1 MMFDDVRHAQA
12 SLGGVQLRIAVIAD
26 THLEAETGVALPR
39 SNRRTRAAVGWIRA
53 LAPGL
58 VVHLGDVVHPLP
70 ALPDQDAAF
79 AAATE
84 IFAPLAG
91 TMLIT
96 PGNHDIGDKPNPAMP
111 AAAARAAWA
120 EGWVRRSG
128 PLWQSHR
135 VAGCR
140 IVLVC
145 ASLFGSAT
153 QAEEAQWDWLG
164 QELAAARAADERVF
178 LFTHYPPFV
187 RDPAEPGHYDNLD
200 AAPRARLLEL
210 ARQHGVEAILS
221 GHAHAFFLN
230 RVGDTLLHVVPS
242 VAFARRDYAE
252 LSRVAP
258 APEEEFGR
266 NEPGRLGF
274 AVLDVLVQGHA
285 LHPVPT
291 EGTEDPAPPPG
302 AFVGLGIHPRRG
314 QAPLLGVPLHHPW
327 SELVALP
334 TNPPTAPF
342 RRRLVRD
349 DRTVQLLWRLG
360 LSRLR
365 IPLDDLEDPVP
376 RARVAL
382 LAREGFRFWLAT
394 QGVPGAALLDL
405 LVRDAALLEGWEIVL
420 PEADIAAAG
429 AVLCAVPAGRLPARR
444 VLAPMLSTAT
454 RPGAA
459 AAALFVGAGLPPDQA
474 PDALRLAPA
483 GAFSGWMAR
492 IGRGMDVASGIAAV
506 AERASVLGCE
516 GAVTICL
523 SPTRPDESWTDDEAI
538 AQRIL
543 AAAEGAARHNALTVW
558 TDTLLD
564 IDRGY
569 FVRNGLAD
577 RRMRPRA
584 AGLALARRQAEL
596 PTVR

>member
-1 MMFDDVRHAQA
+1 MSDNVRHAQA
-12 SLGGVQLRIAVIAD
+12 TRDNARLRIVVIAD
-26 THLEAETGVALPR
+26 THLEAETGAAVPR

-53 LAPGL
+53 LAPDL

-84 IFAPLAG
+84 IFAPIG
-91 TMLIT
+91 GRMLVT

-120 EGWVRRSG
+120 EGWTRRSG
-128 PLWQSHR
+128 PLWQAYCA
-135 VAGCR
+135 AGCR
-140 IVLVC
+140 ILLAC

-153 QAEEAQWDWLG
+153 PEEEAQWDWLAR
-164 QELAAARAADERVF
+164 ELAAACAAKERVF
-178 LFTHYPPFV
+178 LFTHYPPFI

-200 AAPRARLLEL
+200 PAPRARLLEL
-210 ARQHGVEAILS
+210 ALRHLVEAILS

-230 RVGDTLLHVVPS
+230 RAEDTLLHVVPS

-252 LSRVAP
+252 LSRIAP

-266 NEPGRLGF
+266 NERGRLGF
-274 AVLDVLVQGHA
+274 AVLDVLAEGHA
-285 LHPVPT
+285 LHPVMT
-291 EGTEDPAPPPG
+291 EGTEDSVPPPS
-302 AFVGLGIHPRRG
+302 AFAGLGIHPRRG
-314 QAPLLGVPLHHPW
+314 KAPLLGVPLHHPR
-327 SELVALP
+327 SEVVALP

-342 RRRLVRD
+342 RRRLARD

-382 LAREGFRFWLAT
+382 LAGEGFRFWLAT
-394 QGVPGAALLDL
+394 QGVPDAALLDR

-420 PEADIAAAG
+420 SEADIAHAG
-429 AVLCAVPAGRLPARR
+429 AALCAVPASQLPARR
-444 VLAPMLSTAT
+444 VLAPMLSSAT

-474 PDALRLAPA
+474 PDALQLAPA
-483 GAFSGWMAR
+483 GAFTGWTAR
-492 IGRGMDVASGIAAV
+492 IGPGMDVASGVAAV
-506 AERASVLGCE
+506 ADHARALGCE
-516 GAVTICL
+516 AAVTVCL
-523 SPTRPDESWTDDEAI
+523 SPARPDESWTDDEAI
-538 AQRIL
+538 AERIL
-543 AAAEGAARHNALTVW
+543 AAAEAAVHHKALTFW

-564 IDRGY
+564 VDRGY

-577 RRMRPRA
+577 RRMRPRD
-584 AGLALARRQAEL
+584 AGLVLALRQAEFAAG
-596 PTVR
+596 R